1 MMSYPEKPKRQ
12 AKSEDD
18 FSLIVKEF
26 YWRLFLHLMT
36 PAIILA
42 FIFWL
47 PTVFI
52 NNMPDRLTAQCTSY
66 QDNIGVRIISETEQI
81 NLTHYFWTDDSG
93 ETWEQVVTIEG
104 TYQSAR
110 ANCDTVVFTD
120 DGTQISFAA
129 RTIRITA
136 DGTVIR
142 QG

>member
-18 FSLIVKEF
+18 FSLIVREF

-36 PAIILA
+36 PALILG
-42 FIFWL
+42 FLFWL

-52 NNMPDRLTAQCTSY
+52 NNMPDRLTAQCTTY
-66 QDNIGVRIISETEQI
+66 QDNIGVRIISETKQS

-93 ETWEQVVTIEG
+93 DTWEQVVTIESG
-104 TYQSAR
+104 YHSAH
-110 ANCDTVVFTD
+110 ANCDDVVFDGD
-120 DGTQISFAA
+120 DTQISFALQ
-129 RTIRITA
+129 TIRITA

-142 QG
+142 